1 MSYMTAQPDLIAA
14 AAADLG
20 QIRSALGA
28 ANAAAAA
35 PTSGLAAAAGDEVSA
50 AAATLF
56 NSYAQEYQALV
67 GEFSAFH
74 EQFAQT
80 LAAAGNAYVAA
91 EAANVGAMSAASRAL
106 NSITAPIQSLLGGGA
121 AASPAAAVTL
131 VMGASGLP
139 IPFPLYI
146 DQVTQ
151 LFIQPFYT
159 VGNVMG
165 LNTPEGLYPLTGV
178 KDLTFDVSAARGVT
192 ILDQAIKAAFA
203 TGANPVNVFGY
214 SQSAVVASME
224 MAALNPSNTPGGS
237 LLGAGQVLNFSLV
250 GDVSNPNGG
259 LLPRFPGLK
268 LPSIGLTLFG
278 TATPDNSFPTQIH
291 TIEYDGF
298 ADFPQYPLN
307 VVSDVNAFLGII
319 ELHGQ
324 YPDYG
329 INPDLGTAIELTNTV
344 GTPLTHYYIIPSAHV
359 PLVSPIRAIPVIGT
373 PLADL
378 IEPDVRVI
386 VDLGYGSTTQG
397 WSPDPPNVPTGF
409 GVIPPVSPAQVL
421 SALNTG
427 TQQGISAFQHDIST
441 MLSSPPSAAGLTAA
455 LSSAGTGADQIAA
468 GLSAA
473 VSSPASFIGAIQ
485 DVNTRVV
492 NAVTGSTA
500 AAYSVALPTADI
512 ANALA
517 ISLPSYDI
525 NVFLDGIERMAD
537 GDPVGG
543 LVYALGGPFAADTA
557 ALTLF
562 GGFEIRVIQQAIQ
575 QIGDAIAGA
584 PLPPLPGQEVL
595 IGSTL

>member
-1 MSYMTAQPDLIAA
+1 MSYLTAQPDLIAA

-409 GVIPPVSPAQVL
+409 GVIPPVSP
-421 SALNTG
+421 
-427 TQQGISAFQHDIST
+427 
-441 MLSSPPSAAGLTAA
+441 PRCCP
-455 LSSAGTGADQIAA
+455 
-468 GLSAA
+468 
-473 VSSPASFIGAIQ
+473 
-485 DVNTRVV
+485 R
-492 NAVTGSTA
+492 
-500 AAYSVALPTADI
+500 
-512 ANALA
+512 
-517 ISLPSYDI
+517 
-525 NVFLDGIERMAD
+525 
-537 GDPVGG
+537 
-543 LVYALGGPFAADTA
+543 
-557 ALTLF
+557 
-562 GGFEIRVIQQAIQ
+562 
-575 QIGDAIAGA
+575 
-584 PLPPLPGQEVL
+584 
-595 IGSTL
+595 